1 MLTSAAKI
9 AQSGP
14 SRCPMPGSDQR
25 ISWIMPETMENKIQM
40 APKMIDCIAC
50 ELSNGHR
57 ALPGGLIHRST
68 FWLVEHCIGPLGLG
82 TLIVKPE
89 RHVTFVADLSEE
101 EAAELG
107 PLLRRTSHVACQ
119 LVEADQV
126 YNCLWSH
133 AGGERVH
140 IHYVVQ
146 PVTKKQMSVFAAHG
160 PNLQVAQFAVG
171 ANPDL
176 ADIERVA
183 ELARMH
189 FSD

>member
-1 MLTSAAKI
+1 MVECLACGLST
-9 AQSGP
+9 GELELV
-14 SRCPMPGSDQR
+14 GGR
-25 ISWIMPETMENKIQM
+25 ISRT
-40 APKMIDCIAC
+40 
-50 ELSNGHR
+50 R
-57 ALPGGLIHRST
+57 
-68 FWLVEHCIGPLGLG
+68 FWLVEHCTGPLGLG

-89 RHVTFVADLSEE
+89 RHVTSVADLSEE

-107 PLLRRTSHVACQ
+107 PLLRRASLVASQ

-146 PVTKKQMSVFAAHG
+146 PVTKEQMSVFAAHG
-160 PNLQVAQFAVG
+160 PNLQVAQFALGVS
-171 ANPDL
+171 PDP
-176 ADIERVA
+176 ADVERVA
-183 ELARMH
+183 EVARLL